1 LFALYAMTAPQNH
14 SEAEDVYDF
23 ALRVEQ
29 GTFGDQAGVNRV
41 LALPVFGVVYK
52 AAKVVGYTGRAFP
65 LMIFINRMLAVG
77 CVLFFL
83 RIVSYR
89 RCPACPVQPQSGI
102 SDPGYNSRTS
112 GLGSLFGGLGL
123 AFSYGFWRYA
133 NEAETYI
140 LASVFVLGAWCFV
153 LCPLRSSRRFLSSV
167 LCSLISALGI
177 LVHLLNLIP
186 LLLIIPLF
194 YLLSKEWK
202 KALAHGIGTG
212 LLVILGYAICSPWL
226 DFSELGAQHHAA
238 EGGLGLKNLLRGGM
252 AFGQCLL
259 SGNFLFGFES
269 FRELLSGLFPSRM
282 LDEEYF
288 MASKMPFWIAPVG
301 VITVLAV
308 LWSAVWGGGKCAL
321 ECGGST
327 PLLNRSNASE
337 APRSVFHLQFSSL
350 IAVSICSL
358 VWLILYAVAVLRTEA
373 GSPELWIMGLIP
385 FWLLV
390 SSLLQGAYGKSA
402 LEWGGSIPLSKKYL
416 WTFVGFLFLHNLV
429 AGLLPVMKEESD
441 YHAQKGKWLVDH
453 VTDHDLVLSSL
464 EPVMIFY
471 LDYHLPKPVLSSAV
485 LGANQLEQMLGKAEG
500 DAYALNNVFEPLSSM
515 KVRYPALFER
525 MMKTGQILRPE
536 FEQVV
541 EDEFGGIYILRVDAG
556 GQKTGN

>member
-1 LFALYAMTAPQNH
+1 VAILLLAIFCVTAPDNH

-23 ALRVEQ
+23 ARRVEQ
-29 GTFGDQAGVNRV
+29 GTFAEQAGVNRV

-52 AAKVVGYTGRAFP
+52 AAQAVGYTGRAFP

-77 CVLFFL
+77 CVLFFW

-89 RCPACPVQPQSGI
+89 RRLACPVQSQSGI

-112 GLGSLFGGLGL
+112 DLGSLYGGLGL

-140 LASVFVLGAWCFV
+140 LASVFVLGAW
-153 LCPLRSSRRFLSSV
+153 LLALRGRVWWSAGV
-167 LCSLISALGI
+167 SALGI

-186 LLLIIPLF
+186 LLLIIPFF

-202 KALAHGIGTG
+202 KALVHGIATG

-282 LDEEYF
+282 LDEEFF
-288 MASKMPFWIAPVG
+288 MALKMPSWIAPVG
-301 VITVLAV
+301 VITALAV
-308 LWSAVWGGGKCAL
+308 LCRGVWEGMNLCRGAGVWWRSRGKVAAGGPCPMPNAFILSA
-321 ECGGST
+321 
-327 PLLNRSNASE
+327 
-337 APRSVFHLQFSSL
+337 
-350 IAVSICSL
+350 I
-358 VWLILYAVAVLRTEA
+358 VWLLLYALAVIRTEA
-373 GSPELWIMGLIP
+373 GSPELWIMALIP

-390 SSLLQGAYGKSA
+390 AMLLQAGVVNSAESGQQTAHGGQGAEGSGPSSSKRHPSSVNS
-402 LEWGGSIPLSKKYL
+402 LWGLVL
-416 WTFVGFLFLHNLV
+416 LLFLHNLV

-541 EDEFGGIYILRVDAG
+541 EDEFGGIYRFRKEPG
-556 GQKTGN
+556 F